1 MEDGLKL
8 NLKEILEVENN
19 ISTIIEKTV
28 SKITAEVSKQ
38 TLTGV
43 RALSSTCCV
52 TNVSNLQHNIW
63 TPEYYLPDI
72 QAKYIAIAMLNIKT
86 MSQLKEKLKNIIDA
100 RYIKINNTRHP
111 LNNATIAVLEKYYN
125 EFN

>member
-43 RALSSTCCV
+43 RALS
-52 TNVSNLQHNIW
+52 
-63 TPEYYLPDI
+63 
-72 QAKYIAIAMLNIKT
+72 
-86 MSQLKEKLKNIIDA
+86 
-100 RYIKINNTRHP
+100 
-111 LNNATIAVLEKYYN
+111 
-125 EFN
+125 